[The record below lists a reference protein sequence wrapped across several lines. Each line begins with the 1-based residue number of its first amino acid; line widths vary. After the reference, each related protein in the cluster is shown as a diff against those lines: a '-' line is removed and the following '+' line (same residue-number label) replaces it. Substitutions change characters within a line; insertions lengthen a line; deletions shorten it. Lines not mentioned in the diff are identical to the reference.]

1 MNIAIVEDCAE
12 DAKVLKDCIEKYAE
26 KYNEVCVVNVYT
38 DGVQFLTEYKSDAD
52 VVFMDI
58 EMPYRDGLKVSAELR
73 KTDPLVCIVF
83 ITNMRQYAIRGYEVE
98 AFDFIVKPVTYDVFE
113 FHFRR
118 VVEKVRRN
126 PKAEIFIS
134 TQGNKQRVS
143 VRDIDYVEVVN
154 HKVLFHLG
162 DRVDIVPC
170 AYQTDYWGDRYQS
183 FHLKNL
189 PVCIACPCSHPL
201 AGKDRLSLP
210 DLYGETVILSNRR
223 GENAGRLAGLLEQ
236 TGKIRVEPV
245 EYYDYN
251 VFNRAV
257 SANALIVSAECWAG
271 VHPLLVTLPVDW
283 DFEIPYGLIYPKE
296 PREEVLQFIMAI
308 GSIHL

>member
-58 EMPYRDGLKVSAELR
+58 EMPYRDGLNVSVELR

-162 DRVDIVPC
+162 DRVAEAWTTLYKVTEELEKYGFALCNACYLVNLSHVKGVKDDAVFI
-170 AYQTDYWGDRYQS
+170 ADTQ
-183 FHLKNL
+183 LKISRPKRKEFMEKL
-189 PVCIACPCSHPL
+189 
-201 AGKDRLSLP
+201 
-210 DLYGETVILSNRR
+210 ILSMKN
-223 GENAGRLAGLLEQ
+223 G
-236 TGKIRVEPV
+236 
-245 EYYDYN
+245 D
-251 VFNRAV
+251 
-257 SANALIVSAECWAG
+257 
-271 VHPLLVTLPVDW
+271 
-283 DFEIPYGLIYPKE
+283 
-296 PREEVLQFIMAI
+296 
-308 GSIHL
+308 

>member
-1 MNIAIVEDCAE
+1 MYDWHLN
-12 DAKVLKDCIEKYAE
+12 
-26 KYNEVCVVNVYT
+26 T
-38 DGVQFLTEYKSDAD
+38 
-52 VVFMDI
+52 
-58 EMPYRDGLKVSAELR
+58 
-73 KTDPLVCIVF
+73 F
-83 ITNMRQYAIRGYEVE
+83 ITVADCGS
-98 AFDFIVKPVTYDVFE
+98 FL
-113 FHFRR
+113 
-118 VVEKVRRN
+118 
-126 PKAEIFIS
+126 KAADKLFIS
-134 TQGNKQRVS
+134 ANAVTKQINLLEERFGVKLFHRS
-143 VRDIDYVEVVN
+143 TRGLVLTSAGKLIYDESKKMIRHADAVLQKARALEHQREYVVRIGASLMNPSNILLAQWSQASALYPHIKVEIVPFEDTVPAFSD
-154 HKVLFHLG
+154 LLDHLG

-189 PVCIACPCSHPL
+189 PVCIACPRSHPL
-201 AGKDRLSLP
+201 ADKDRLTLP

-308 GSIHL
+308 ASIHL